1 MNVLMLGGTGAMG
14 VHLAELLVN
23 EERSVYVTTRS
34 PRNSQSKIN
43 YIQGNAQDDIFLNE
57 VLSQR
62 WDVIVD
68 FMVYTTE
75 IFKSRINSLLAATG
89 QYIYIS
95 SARVYANSKT
105 PITED
110 SPRLLDVSL
119 DKEFLSTDEYSLS
132 KARQENLLFESELK
146 NWTIIRPYITY
157 SEKRLQ
163 LGVLEK
169 EAWLYRAL
177 QKRPIAFSSDI
188 NSKITTLTYGLD
200 VAKAISAIIGEE
212 SALGEA
218 FHITSPKPIY
228 WNEILDVYIDVLN
241 SHLGTPPEVVLQSLE
256 DFNSWHPAKYQVEYD
271 RLYDRQFDNSKIDK
285 YIDTSQFVDSATG
298 LKLCLEQF
306 LNTPNFLKI
315 DLRTEVKKDRQLG
328 VRASFGEWPTFK
340 QNVKYLILRNTHF
353 NC

>member
-14 VHLAELLVN
+14 VHLAELLAN
-23 EERSVYVTTRS
+23 EEHSVHVTTRS
-34 PRNSQSKIN
+34 TRNSQSKIN
-43 YIQGNAQDDIFLNE
+43 YIEGNAQDDMFLNE
-57 VLSQR
+57 VLNQR

-110 SPRLLDVSL
+110 SPRLLDVCL

-132 KARQENLLFESELK
+132 KARQENLLFDSELK

-157 SEKRLQ
+157 SEERLQ

-177 QKRPIAFSSDI
+177 QKRPVAFSSDI

-200 VAKAISAIIGEE
+200 VAKAISAIIGKE

-218 FHITSPKPIY
+218 FHITSSKQMY

-241 SHLGTPPEVVLQSLE
+241 SYLGQRPEVALQTLE
-256 DFNSWHPAKYQVEYD
+256 DFNSWHPAKYQIEYD
-271 RLYDRQFDNSKIDK
+271 RLYDRKFDNSKIDK

-306 LNTPNFLKI
+306 LNTPKFLKI
-315 DLRTEVKKDRQLG
+315 DLRAEAIKDKQLG
-328 VRASFGEWPTFK
+328 VRASFWEWPTFK